1 MLWAALLLDTPP
13 PAPSQNI
20 DALDGLAIWGLQFS
34 PHVAILEACSVV
46 MEVEASARLFGGK
59 RQLVEQVRRQAEQLG
74 VRSLSWAP
82 TPLAAL
88 ALARC
93 GIRNGFAKPLQDML
107 DALPLTS
114 IAAVAAHGPT
124 LSRLGCRTLRDVR
137 VLPRGGLSRRFDK
150 ALLAAMDAAYG
161 LRTDSFVWK
170 TLPTQFS
177 ARLELLSRVEIAPA
191 ILFGAHRLLLQM
203 CAWLTARRSGV
214 TAFTLKW
221 CHDVMRTQTAGDGGE
236 LTIRTAIASR
246 NLEHLSRLLA
256 ENLAQVE
263 LLAPVGELELAV
275 LEVQPFQEHS
285 GSLLPGAE
293 RTGEPL
299 TLVLERIAARLGAEN
314 VRRPVMAE
322 DHRMEWIV
330 HWQPASQAQPHPLP
344 EPRSLP
350 QPTFIL
356 DAPLK
361 LAVKG
366 PYPLYQGRLQLLS
379 GPHRI
384 EGGWWHRLRTGEIP
398 DAQIAQ
404 TIYRDYWVA
413 LSEHAGV
420 LWVFQTRLADEA
432 SASWF
437 LHGHFA

>member
-1 MLWAALLLDTPP
+1 
-13 PAPSQNI
+13 
-20 DALDGLAIWGLQFS
+20 
-34 PHVAILEACSVV
+34 
-46 MEVEASARLFGGK
+46 
-59 RQLVEQVRRQAEQLG
+59 
-74 VRSLSWAP
+74 
-82 TPLAAL
+82 
-88 ALARC
+88 
-93 GIRNGFAKPLQDML
+93 
-107 DALPLTS
+107 
-114 IAAVAAHGPT
+114 
-124 LSRLGCRTLRDVR
+124 
-137 VLPRGGLSRRFDK
+137 
-150 ALLAAMDAAYG
+150 
-161 LRTDSFVWK
+161 
-170 TLPTQFS
+170 
-177 ARLELLSRVEIAPA
+177 
-191 ILFGAHRLLLQM
+191 
-203 CAWLTARRSGV
+203 
-214 TAFTLKW
+214 
-221 CHDVMRTQTAGDGGE
+221 
-236 LTIRTAIASR
+236 
-246 NLEHLSRLLA
+246 
-256 ENLAQVE
+256 
-263 LLAPVGELELAV
+263 
-275 LEVQPFQEHS
+275 
-285 GSLLPGAE
+285 LLPGAE